1 MTVSDVKWIEIDRS
15 ALKANLA
22 SAIELAGAARLM
34 AVVKAD
40 AYGHGAPEVSRL
52 ALAAGASCLGVL
64 NVSEARVLREA
75 GIHGTIVLLSPPLPE
90 EAEGAVRA
98 GVEATVDSLG
108 LAKALDRA
116 AARLGRT
123 VRVHA
128 DLDYGLG
135 RWGIAPRSLPDFL
148 KGLAGLRRVRLAGL
162 SAHID
167 YVPGKNAVDAE
178 EKLRD
183 FHKRSLRARETFF
196 PRAAPGSRPE
206 AEGAA
211 GALEGR
217 SAAAPGPL
225 CHAANTSVLLEF
237 PHWRMDM
244 VRLGNLLYGINP
256 TRKDISLQDPWRMYA
271 RIIALRRVNKGRS
284 IGYAGETVA
293 HKSMVVAT
301 LPVGYSDGL
310 TMEPAERLIGLGSGF
325 QYWGMLRGR
334 KTPLVGRCAISHVL
348 VDVSRVP
355 DVRVGDAVALPVRRT
370 AASAR
375 IPRIYIR

>member
-1 MTVSDVKWIEIDRS
+1 MIEIDRS

-22 SAIELAGAARLM
+22 SAVELAGEARLM

-64 NVSEARVLREA
+64 NLSEARSLRQA
-75 GIHGTIVLLSPPLPE
+75 GIRGAIVLLSPPLPE

-135 RWGIAPRSLPDFL
+135 RWGVAPRSLPDFL
-148 KGLAGLRRVRLAGL
+148 KGLSGLRRVRLAGL

-183 FHKRSLRARETFF
+183 FRKRSLRAREALG
-196 PRAAPGSRPE
+196 AAPE
-206 AEGAA
+206 
-211 GALEGR
+211 
-217 SAAAPGPL
+217 PL
-225 CHAANTSVLLEF
+225 LHAANTSVLLEF

-256 TRKDISLQDPWRMYA
+256 TRKDIPLQDPWRLYA
-271 RIIALRRVNKGRS
+271 RIIALRRVSKGRG

-301 LPVGYSDGL
+301 LPAGYSDGL

-348 VDVSRVP
+348 VDVSGVP
-355 DVRVGDAVALPVRRT
+355 EVRVGDAVALPVRRT
-370 AASAR
+370 AASPR
-375 IPRIYIR
+375 IPRVYIR